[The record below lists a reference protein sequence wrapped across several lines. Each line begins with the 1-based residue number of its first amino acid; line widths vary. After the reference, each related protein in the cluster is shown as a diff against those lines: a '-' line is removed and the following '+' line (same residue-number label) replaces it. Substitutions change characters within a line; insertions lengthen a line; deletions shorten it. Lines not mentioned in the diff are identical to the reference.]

1 MKMKRTHARQK
12 PAHTPWNRTFFSKG
26 SQVSE
31 TAPFFSVHRADVI
44 QRIGETTQLPEEEE
58 SQVQMQ
64 AAKNT
69 LQRETLPDEE
79 EEVAQPKALAET
91 PIQRMCAE
99 CEKEQQQK
107 STLQP
112 KLTVGQPNDQYE
124 QEADHVADQVVNHL
138 QPPNSASVQ
147 GKFESDHPR
156 ITTFVRRQGE
166 GSAVVSPRV
175 NQSIQQ
181 TRGSGQPIPQLI
193 RRSMEQ
199 AFEADFSGV
208 RVHANSESA
217 QLNRSLNARAFTT
230 GQDIYFN
237 HREYQPG
244 NKVGQ
249 KLLAH
254 ELTHVMQQNQTLS
267 PVIHRQPIPTP
278 NPGDDPR
285 IHPSGAPN
293 AASCAAPSHC
303 PTHFCEPY
311 DSESYAIHQRT
322 RMLPVLMAGIA
333 LAVNRRVVP
342 LWHEYLLGGSAP
354 KNLTSEFGADFAA
367 SPTTAATSDYLK
379 NALQAAIARSPFAS
393 PPGGSTSDM
402 TAWVASEV
410 ASINTAGDTHE
421 MNFSFPRDVAG
432 NLAGGIGTNQTACKA
447 GAKPSPFNDQR
458 LATVGAEFTPN
469 ADGSTTV
476 QPIINYTVKDT
487 IDLCPGDCG
496 TKREQMATVPMSQ
509 FEATGISGDV
519 PFTIEFEHR
528 PASFRV

>member
-1 MKMKRTHARQK
+1 MIRTHSRPK
-12 PAHTPWNRTFFSKG
+12 SSNHRLPSRPFFSKTL
-26 SQVSE
+26 SARE
-31 TAPFFSVHRADVI
+31 MTPFFSTHRSGVV
-44 QRIGETTQLPEEEE
+44 QRMGETPQLPEEEE
-58 SQVQMQ
+58 LQVQTKS
-64 AAKNT
+64 AGDT
-69 LQRETLPDEE
+69 LQRETMPDEE
-79 EEVAQPKALAET
+79 EEVAQPKALTET

-112 KLTVGQPNDQYE
+112 KLTVGQSGDKYE
-124 QEADHVADQVVNHL
+124 QEADRVADQVVNHL
-138 QPPNSASVQ
+138 QTPNSSSVQ
-147 GKFESDHPR
+147 AKVESDRPHINPL
-156 ITTFVRRQGE
+156 VMRQGE
-166 GSAVVSPRV
+166 GSAAV
-175 NQSIQQ
+175 NPQIAQGIQQ
-181 TRGSGQPIPQLI
+181 TRGSGQPIPQPIL
-193 RRSMEQ
+193 RSMEQ
-199 AFEADFSGV
+199 AFGADFSGV

-237 HREYQPG
+237 NREYQPG

-293 AASCAAPSHC
+293 ATSCAAPSHC

-342 LWHEYLLGGSAP
+342 LWHEYLLGGSTP

-379 NALQAAIARSPFAS
+379 NALQSAITRSPFAS
-393 PPGGSTSDM
+393 PPGGSTRDM

-410 ASINTAGDTHE
+410 ASINTAGDPHE

-432 NLAGGIGTNQTACKA
+432 NLAGGIGINQTACKA

-476 QPIINYTVKDT
+476 QPIIKYTVKDT

-519 PFTIEFEHR
+519 PFTVEFEHR